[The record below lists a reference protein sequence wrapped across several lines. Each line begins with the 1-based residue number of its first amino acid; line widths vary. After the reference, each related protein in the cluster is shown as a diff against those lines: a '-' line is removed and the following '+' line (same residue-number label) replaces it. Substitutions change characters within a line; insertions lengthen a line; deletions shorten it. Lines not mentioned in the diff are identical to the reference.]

1 MNIYPHPKLVLETS
15 IGKKALSPEVRKY
28 ISTVMRD
35 LELLPEMT
43 IQESRDV
50 VAAFAMG
57 KYRDDV
63 LWHALSV
70 LNFVASSCVIYQT
83 QPYNLA
89 DMVVGVR
96 NSKYP
101 TAVQAF
107 MYGVQPEQLSVIT
120 HTLKAV
126 VATQLLND
134 HFAFAKSAIL
144 LAYKDSVKPILAA
157 MLEVR
162 FGGVSSEQKRL
173 WNI

>member
-1 MNIYPHPKLVLETS
+1 
-15 IGKKALSPEVRKY
+15 
-28 ISTVMRD
+28 
-35 LELLPEMT
+35 MT

-101 TAVQAF
+101 TTVQAF
-107 MYGVQPEQLSVIT
+107 MYSVQPEQLSVIT
-120 HTLKAV
+120 HALKAV